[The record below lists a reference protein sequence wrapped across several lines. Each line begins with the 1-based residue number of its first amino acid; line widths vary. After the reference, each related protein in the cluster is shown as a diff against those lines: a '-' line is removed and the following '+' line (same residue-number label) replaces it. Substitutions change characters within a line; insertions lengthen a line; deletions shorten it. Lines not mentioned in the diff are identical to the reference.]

1 MDPAFLLTALV
12 VVLMPGAG
20 VIYTLAIAMGRGR
33 TASVA
38 AAVGCT
44 LGILPHIAAAIL
56 GLAALLHASAVLF
69 QSVKFAGVIYLLWMA
84 WQALRE
90 HGLLRTKPDRTATTH
105 RAIIRRGFL
114 INIFNPKLSIF
125 FLAFLPQFVP
135 ADMSA
140 PALTMAWLGFVFM
153 VMTLVIFVGYGQ
165 VAAFIRGRVLESPR
179 AMTWLR
185 RSFAAAFA
193 FVGLRLALTTR

>member
-105 RAIIRRGFL
+105 RA
-114 INIFNPKLSIF
+114 
-125 FLAFLPQFVP
+125 
-135 ADMSA
+135 
-140 PALTMAWLGFVFM
+140 
-153 VMTLVIFVGYGQ
+153 
-165 VAAFIRGRVLESPR
+165 
-179 AMTWLR
+179 
-185 RSFAAAFA
+185 
-193 FVGLRLALTTR
+193 